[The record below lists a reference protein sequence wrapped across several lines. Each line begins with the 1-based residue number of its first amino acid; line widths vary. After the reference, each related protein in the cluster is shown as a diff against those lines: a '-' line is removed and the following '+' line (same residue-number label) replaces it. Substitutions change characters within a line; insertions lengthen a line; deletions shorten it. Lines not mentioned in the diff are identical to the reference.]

1 MHQTCDIKARTK
13 FVYSWLSLLDG
24 KDRSMATILII
35 EDEPELV
42 KVLRSYLEQA
52 GFGVLS
58 AQRGDSGLSLW
69 EQKKPDLVLLDLNLP
84 GMDGLDVARS
94 IRRTSSTPVI
104 MLTARV
110 EEADQLVG
118 LELGADDYIT
128 KPFSPRLVVA
138 RVRALLRRTEQ
149 SPAARQM
156 LRLVDLEID
165 LEGHTVHRSG
175 ELVELTPTEF
185 NLLVA
190 LLSQPGRAFSRLQL
204 LEASQGTAYEGYERT
219 IDAHIKN
226 LRAKLEPDPKNPRYI
241 ETVFGVGYR
250 FIRPA

>member
-1 MHQTCDIKARTK
+1 
-13 FVYSWLSLLDG
+13 
-24 KDRSMATILII
+24 MATILII

-52 GFGVLS
+52 GFGVLT

-165 LEGHTVHRSG
+165 LEAHTVHRSG

-204 LEASQGTAYEGYERT
+204 LEASQGTAYEGYERN